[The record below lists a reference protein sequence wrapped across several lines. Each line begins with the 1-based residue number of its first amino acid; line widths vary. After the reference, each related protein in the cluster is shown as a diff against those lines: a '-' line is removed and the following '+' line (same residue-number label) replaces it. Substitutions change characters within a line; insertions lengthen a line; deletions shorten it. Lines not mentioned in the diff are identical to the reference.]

1 MIKPTLD
8 YKDFIHR
15 ETRMN
20 YLKNLD
26 IETFDSYF
34 SKKYNYFTL
43 KFPINEGKIKIEG
56 LHFYNLV
63 VGDILVVHI
72 SNKNGESI
80 RDKEKKQMVSFKIE
94 ENHLDTIPTIFNL
107 NQSEKI
113 HVLIYNDNGPYPG
126 LNLIADDKNNKSADA
141 NLILPKETGGGGVI
155 VKGP

>member
-1 MIKPTLD
+1 MSKPTLD
-8 YKDFIHR
+8 YEDFINR
-15 ETRMN
+15 QTRMK
-20 YLKNLD
+20 YHKNLD

-34 SKKYNYFTL
+34 SRKHNFFAL
-43 KFPINEGKIKIEG
+43 KFPINEFKIKIEG

-72 SNKNGESI
+72 SNKNGGRI
-80 RDKEKKQMVSFKIE
+80 RDKDKKQMVSFQIE
-94 ENHLDTIPTIFNL
+94 ENHLDTIPTIFDL

-113 HVLIYNDNGPYPG
+113 HVLIYNDKGPYPG
-126 LNLIADDKNNKSADA
+126 LNLIADEKNDKSAEA